1 MNFVLEALIEKKLI
15 VKIIRSILLYNNN
28 RTIIEDLLDFKLKK
42 KINCKIIRSILL
54 YNDSVQ

>member
-28 RTIIEDLLDFKLKK
+28 RTIIEALLDFKM
-42 KINCKIIRSILL
+42 KIKLT
-54 YNDSVQ
+54 VK